1 MQNELSY
8 EQFSYSYRIFKQHKL
23 KVQCVKIIAVQF
35 IKHNTIAFE
44 YFFTKLD
51 KKKIRHRLGMSI
63 LFGWLCRLIGGS
75 LWSSN
80 SRLLDD
86 LFETVSTF
94 RIEKWYCHLHL

>member
-44 YFFTKLD
+44 YFFTKID
-51 KKKIRHRLGMSI
+51 KKNRHRLGMSI

-75 LWSSN
+75 LWSSD

-94 RIEKWYCHLHL
+94 RIEKWYCYLHL